1 MLLQEKKVRK
11 VRRKKKSKKEKVVMD
26 LQFNQREMDLLLIQ
40 NQQVKHKYIFVLFF
54 SEKTKSKTNQ

>member
-1 MLLQEKKVRK
+1 VRK